1 MVERVPR
8 SGARWGGQPNDTG
21 LGKAAAGIGCNG
33 GGRCPANADLVHS
46 QHHLRRRHGRRP
58 GYVGQVKFHQH
69 STFARAQGVHAQRHR
84 RRTAFVNGRSRIN
97 LNIRNRRQEPCFIE
111 DRTRER
117 FSVWLPLPS
126 SLPWSTG
133 FRYSWRTD
141 HLPIRSPWSARIR
154 QYCQMSPLYMFDAW
168 MVLLSR
174 SMLVL
179 PTKLCSDLIRG
190 VTYRVFIQK
199 EGVRSST

>member
-1 MVERVPR
+1 MVDDVPPTPIWYIR
-8 SGARWGGQPNDTG
+8 STICVGVMAAGQGMSVRSNSISTRLSPVPKAFTPNDIVAELPLLTVAPESISTSG
-21 LGKAAAGIGCNG
+21 TDGKS
-33 GGRCPANADLVHS
+33 PVS
-46 QHHLRRRHGRRP
+46 S
-58 GYVGQVKFHQH
+58 KM
-69 STFARAQGVHAQRHR
+69 
-84 RRTAFVNGRSRIN
+84 
-97 LNIRNRRQEPCFIE
+97 EP
-111 DRTRER
+111 RER

-133 FRYSWRTD
+133 FRYSWVTD

-179 PTKLCSDLIRG
+179 PTKPAA
-190 VTYRVFIQK
+190 T
-199 EGVRSST
+199 SSEV